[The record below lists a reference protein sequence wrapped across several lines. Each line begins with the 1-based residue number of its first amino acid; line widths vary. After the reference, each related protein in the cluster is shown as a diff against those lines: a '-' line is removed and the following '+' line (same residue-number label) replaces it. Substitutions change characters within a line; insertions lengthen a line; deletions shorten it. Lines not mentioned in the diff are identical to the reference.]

1 MSIEI
6 TIRDAAVYTVSL
18 SEVLFKRYGKIHKK
32 ASVVESFFQLMQKAY
47 MRNITNKELYGRCF
61 PVNFELAPSFNNN
74 NWLEK

>member
-6 TIRDAAVYTVSL
+6 TIRDAAVYTV
-18 SEVLFKRYGKIHKK
+18 RYGKIHKK
-32 ASVVESFFQLMQKAY
+32 ASVIESFLQLMQKAY

-74 NWLEK
+74 N